1 MKQTHFIF
9 VLFTSL
15 FLVSCG
21 GGDPAP
27 TPTPAP
33 TPVPVIKS
41 PGKSVLVAPV
51 NAKTCEEGTN
61 TTATQSTV
69 AFSWNGAS
77 DTDSYELTITNLN
90 TSAVVTQAG
99 ITTTSATATLTRGIP
114 YSWSITSK
122 NKGTTTTVSDTWKF
136 YLAGVGVTNYAPF
149 PAAAVSPLPGSTV
162 TATNGK
168 LTLSWDTSDVDGG
181 SLTHTLYFD
190 TVDGKQTPL
199 AANTNLTVKTKE
211 VTVASNTVYFW
222 RVATS
227 DGTNTATSVVYS
239 FKTN

>member
-1 MKQTHFIF
+1 MKPTPFLLA
-9 VLFTSL
+9 LFTIV

-21 GGDPAP
+21 GSDPG
-27 TPTPAP
+27 PA
-33 TPVPVIKS
+33 PVPVIKT
-41 PGKSVLVAPV
+41 PGKAGLIGPA
-51 NAKTCEEGTN
+51 NARTCEEGTN

-69 AFSWNGAS
+69 AFSWNSAS
-77 DTDSYELTITNLN
+77 DTDSYELRITNLN
-90 TSAVVTQAG
+90 TSEIVTQTG
-99 ITTTSATATLTRGIP
+99 ITTTSVTATLTRGIP

-122 NKGTTTTVSDTWKF
+122 NKGATTTVSDIWKF

-149 PAAAVSPLPGSTV
+149 PAAAVSPLPGTTV
-162 TATNGK
+162 TPTNGK
-168 LTLSWDTSDVDGG
+168 VTLTWDTSDVDGG

-199 AANTNLTVKTKE
+199 VANTNLIVKTKE
-211 VTVASNTVYFW
+211 VAVLTNTIYYW

>member
-1 MKQTHFIF
+1 MKQIHYLLALFTF
-9 VLFTSL
+9 VLL
-15 FLVSCG
+15 MSCG
-21 GGDPAP
+21 GGDSAP

-33 TPVPVIKS
+33 VIKT
-41 PGKSVLVAPV
+41 PGKSTLVAPL

-69 AFSWNGAS
+69 TFSWNSAS
-77 DTDSYELTITNLN
+77 DTESYELRITNLN
-90 TSAVVTQAG
+90 TSEVITQTG
-99 ITTTSATATLTRGIP
+99 ITATSATVTLTRGIP

-122 NKGTTTTVSDTWKF
+122 NKGATTTVSDTWKF

-149 PAAAVSPLPGSTV
+149 PAAAVSPLPGTTV
-162 TATNGK
+162 TPTNGK
-168 LTLSWDTSDVDGG
+168 VTLTWDTSDVDGG

-199 AANTNLTVKTKE
+199 TANSNLTVKTKE
-211 VTVASNTVYFW
+211 VSVAANTIYYW
-222 RVATS
+222 RVVTS
-227 DGTNTATSVVYS
+227 DGSNTATSVVYS

>member
-1 MKQTHFIF
+1 MRKTHF
-9 VLFTSL
+9 LFTL
-15 FLVSCG
+15 FILVALLSCG

-27 TPTPAP
+27 TPVPA
-33 TPVPVIKS
+33 IKT

-51 NAKTCEEGTN
+51 NARTCEVGTN

-69 AFSWNGAS
+69 AFSWNSAS
-77 DTDSYELTITNLN
+77 DTDSYDLKITNLN
-90 TSAVVTQAG
+90 TAEVVTQTG
-99 ITTTSATATLTRGIP
+99 ITSTSATVTLTRGIP
-114 YSWSITSK
+114 YSWTITSK

-136 YLAGVGVTNYAPF
+136 YLAGLGVTNYAPF
-149 PAAAVSPLPGSTV
+149 PPAAISPLPGATV
-162 TATNGK
+162 TPTNGK
-168 LTLSWDTSDVDGG
+168 VILTWDTSDVDGG
-181 SLTHTLYFD
+181 TLTHTLYFD

-199 AANTNLTVKTKE
+199 VANTNLTVKTKE
-211 VTVASNTVYFW
+211 VTVAANTIYYW

>member
-1 MKQTHFIF
+1 MKPTPLLLA
-9 VLFTSL
+9 LFTIV

-21 GGDPAP
+21 GSDPGPAP
-27 TPTPAP
+27 V
-33 TPVPVIKS
+33 PVPVIKT
-41 PGKSVLVAPV
+41 PGKAGLIGPA
-51 NAKTCEEGTN
+51 NARTCEEGTN
-61 TTATQSTV
+61 ITATQSTV
-69 AFSWNGAS
+69 AFSWNSTS
-77 DTDSYELTITNLN
+77 DTDSYELRITNLN
-90 TSAVVTQAG
+90 TSEVVTQTG

-122 NKGTTTTVSDTWKF
+122 NKGATTTVSDIWKF

-149 PAAAVSPLPGSTV
+149 PAAAVSPLPGTTV
-162 TATNGK
+162 TPTNGK
-168 LTLSWDTSDVDGG
+168 VTLTWDTSDVDGG
-181 SLTHTLYFD
+181 TLTHTLYLD

-199 AANTNLTVKTKE
+199 VANTNLIVKTKE
-211 VTVASNTVYFW
+211 VAVLANTIYYW